1 MKTSKLLASTA
12 ALALLAGATVSMAQ
26 NAPSG
31 AGNTPNAAPQ
41 SGGQSGGTE
50 SRPQAPAERAPAAN
64 DRGSGD
70 AQQPSRRDGN
80 RGAQGEPRDQRGQRE
95 QRGQNEQREQRGQ
108 RDTNEQRGQR
118 DTNEPRGQRTDEQ
131 RRNQRDAQPREN
143 DRDRTRQGQGR
154 SEERNRDN
162 AGTRDRDRN
171 TGAAPAS
178 VEVTT
183 EQRTRIREHRTV
195 LERGRVD
202 RVDFSISVGTSVPR
216 SVRVYDLPVE
226 IVEVVPRYRGYK
238 YVLVRDEIIIIDP
251 RTLEIVAVIDA

>member
-12 ALALLAGATVSMAQ
+12 ALALLAGATVSVAQ
-26 NAPSG
+26 TSGPAG

-41 SGGQSGGTE
+41 SGAD
-50 SRPQAPAERAPAAN
+50 SRPSAPAERAPGTTN
-64 DRGSGD
+64 ERGSGD

-80 RGAQGEPRDQRGQRE
+80 RGAQTEPRDQRGQRE

-108 RDTNEQRGQR
+108 RDTNEQRR
-118 DTNEPRGQRTDEQ
+118 DR
-131 RRNQRDAQPREN
+131 RDAQPRES

-154 SEERNRDN
+154 PEERNRDS
-162 AGTRDRDRN
+162 AGTPDRDRN
-171 TGAAPAS
+171 TGAAPAN

-202 RVDFSISVGTSVPR
+202 RVDFSISVGTAVPR
-216 SVRVYDLPVE
+216 TVRVYDLPAE
-226 IVEVVPRYRGYK
+226 IVEVVPRYRGFK
-238 YVLVRDEIIIIDP
+238 YVLVRNEIVIIDP